1 MFPEIMEAAILK
13 TCWTMGPAIGEFHP
27 CISPSCGRDCFRRQ
41 RERQSRRQPNPVA
54 LSSILNKW
62 RSQMIVI
69 DTDQFRLPC
78 CENPYGFGIWFE
90 FNFPLNDTWSE
101 LHNTNQYR
109 FRRFE
114 AD

>member
-69 DTDQFRLPC
+69 DTDWNSILDVDVAVVLDDDETRALGKKRTKQ
-78 CENPYGFGIWFE
+78 
-90 FNFPLNDTWSE
+90 
-101 LHNTNQYR
+101 Q
-109 FRRFE
+109 
-114 AD
+114 